1 MRGTRLLLVA
11 ILVSVAVIAPRS
23 LGKSAT
29 RGCGDP
35 LPCVGVRLP
44 APITIAAGRVG
55 RLVTYRIGR
64 EGRVRRIANPQSLF
78 PSDTSWFPGTGK
90 WYTIRHGHLIVGRGR
105 KPLWRSHGKIAANQ
119 LGVIAAGS
127 HEVAFQHDHKLY
139 LARLGHAEQAIAH
152 RELPLGFT
160 AGGLFAYR
168 YEGRQ
173 LVLRSDS
180 GALVKVIARRP
191 LGSDYSVT
199 NGTLYFITRGALM
212 SAHGTRVIQLGSLTR
227 LGLSANT
234 WLQPLG
240 RLVELRDDNR
250 LVIVRANGAV
260 FASTRLPITHDQA
273 ENISS
278 SLVVAPQLRAVAF
291 TVAYD
296 RTGKTPANRP
306 RGTETVYLL
315 RAGASVPIPVH
326 RGPVQFAVCERGA
339 SLEWHGDWLLYTNT
353 EGSLAAIETTASHH
367 TMELRSV
374 VNSLPG
380 TRDGFTAS
388 WSGPLTTHG

>member
-1 MRGTRLLLVA
+1 MRGTRPLLVA
-11 ILVSVAVIAPRS
+11 ILVSVAVLAPRS

-35 LPCVGVRLP
+35 IPCVGVRLP
-44 APITIAAGRVG
+44 APITIAAGQGG
-55 RLVTYRIGR
+55 RLLTYRIGL
-64 EGRVRRIANPQSLF
+64 EGRVRRIANPQSPF
-78 PSDTSWFPGTGK
+78 PPDTSWFPGDGT
-90 WYTIRHGHLIVGRGR
+90 WSTIQHGHLIVGRGR
-105 KPLWRSHGKIAANQ
+105 KPLWRSHGKIAASQ
-119 LGVIAAGS
+119 LGVIATGT
-127 HEVAFQHDHKLY
+127 HEVAFQHDHELY
-139 LARLGHAEQAIAH
+139 LARLGHAERAITH

-160 AGGLFAYR
+160 AGGLFTYR
-168 YEGRQ
+168 YRGRQ

-212 SAHGTRVIQLGSLTR
+212 SAHGARVTHLGSLTR
-227 LGLSANT
+227 LGLSADT

-240 RLVELRDDNR
+240 RLVELQDDDR
-250 LVIVRANGAV
+250 LVVVRANGSV

-278 SLVVAPQLRAVAF
+278 SLVAAPQVRAVAF

-296 RTGKTPANRP
+296 RMGKPPAKRP

-315 RAGASVPIPVH
+315 NAGTSSPIPVH
-326 RGPVQFAVCERGA
+326 RGPVQFDVCERGA
-339 SLEWHGDWLLYTNT
+339 SLEWHGSWLLYTNT
-353 EGSLAAIETTASHH
+353 EGSLAAIDTTAPHR
-367 TMELRSV
+367 TVELRSLI
-374 VNSLPG
+374 NRLPG
-380 TRDGFTAS
+380 TRQGFTAS
-388 WSGPLTTHG
+388 WSGH